1 MFQIGA
7 SLAAARKA
15 RGLELRDAE
24 QITCMRAR
32 YLEALEQE
40 HWDALPGR
48 TYARAFLR
56 TYAHALELDADAF
69 VQEFDEQF
77 PAPPEPEESLSALPQ
92 RRRHIVPVWLA
103 PAGAVVVLVVML
115 VWSAWSGGGGGDR
128 STQTN
133 LDAMRPPAAT
143 TAPRAVRPA
152 IPHVR
157 AARKTLTHP
166 ALVIRAI
173 RGRCWVEVR
182 AGGPMGA
189 LLAEQTLEQGQTL
202 RLDRRQVW
210 LRLGAPWN
218 VTVMRGNETVRLGSA
233 TTPVNVTA

>member
-7 SLAAARKA
+7 SLAAAREA

-24 QITCMRAR
+24 QITCMRSR

-48 TYARAFLR
+48 TYTCAFLR
-56 TYAHALELDADAF
+56 TYANALELDADAF

-77 PAPPEPEESLSALPQ
+77 PPSPEPEEQATTLLQ
-92 RRRHIVPVWLA
+92 RRRHSVPIWLA
-103 PAGAVVVLVVML
+103 SAAAVAGLVVML
-115 VWSAWSGGGGGDR
+115 VWSAWPGGGR
-128 STQTN
+128 TVQTN
-133 LDAMRPPAAT
+133 REAARPPAAT
-143 TAPRAVRPA
+143 TAPETVRHA

-157 AARKTLTHP
+157 AAEKTLTHP
-166 ALVIRAI
+166 ALFVRAL

-182 AGGPMGA
+182 VGGPAGA
-189 LLAEQTLEQGQTL
+189 VLAERTLEQGQTL
-202 RLDRRQVW
+202 RLDQRHLW

-218 VTVMRGNETVRLGSA
+218 VKVTRGTETVRLGSA
-233 TTPVNVTA
+233 TTPENVTA